1 MCDQINIFHKKKYDT
16 MLLWSSKSPIGISI
30 KCAVSVIRIRTHFD
44 ALNSMLCQFFIM
56 TRLFLLLKKI
66 HYAKILSTEP
76 YNLFVYIDVAFPAY
90 ILEGFKFDKNVEI
103 SPKKA

>member
-1 MCDQINIFHKKKYDT
+1 MVIKVPYWNFDQMCSVGNKDSYTFRCLKFNVMPILHYDSLVPST
-16 MLLWSSKSPIGISI
+16 
-30 KCAVSVIRIRTHFD
+30 
-44 ALNSMLCQFFIM
+44 
-56 TRLFLLLKKI
+56 KKI

-76 YNLFVYIDVAFPAY
+76 YNLFVYIDVAFPAF